1 MKMLNNKGDKTMTLV
16 KFEPLK
22 DLELFRGNIR
32 RFFDDF
38 PIPSFDFN
46 SDFHPRMDISED
58 EKHVYIEAEIP
69 GVEKKDLK
77 ISVQDNVLTISGE
90 KKKEE
95 EKKGKNYYRSERV
108 YGSFTR
114 SMTLPED
121 VNVEKV
127 DAKFEEG
134 ILKITLEK
142 LEQKP
147 VKEKL
152 IDIK

>member
-1 MKMLNNKGDKTMTLV
+1 
-16 KFEPLK
+16 
-22 DLELFRGNIR
+22 
-32 RFFDDF
+32 
-38 PIPSFDFN
+38 
-46 SDFHPRMDISED
+46 MDISED